1 MMVPYDQEQE
11 REILHQKKLT
21 EAFFNKL
28 FEQLKI
34 NEKHQKEQES
44 LLLEVFL
51 SYIYLKLKGQNSD
64 LQFKEF
70 IKIIEDETNTRADK
84 KIQSAIA
91 SHGFTTDEQAYA
103 QKRSYFRHVSNNMKV
118 LYFILRDS
126 LCLEQEKFFEKYIH
140 LSMQRT
146 SLDILKY
153 AAGFFKRED
162 FFGLYF

>member
-1 MMVPYDQEQE
+1 MVPYDQEQE

-44 LLLEVFL
+44 LLLEVYL
-51 SYIYLKLKGQNSD
+51 SYINLKLKGQNSD

-91 SHGFTTDEQAYA
+91 SHGFTDEQAYA
-103 QKRSYFRHVSNNMKV
+103 QKKELFQTCIK
-118 LYFILRDS
+118 
-126 LCLEQEKFFEKYIH
+126 
-140 LSMQRT
+140 
-146 SLDILKY
+146 
-153 AAGFFKRED
+153 
-162 FFGLYF
+162 